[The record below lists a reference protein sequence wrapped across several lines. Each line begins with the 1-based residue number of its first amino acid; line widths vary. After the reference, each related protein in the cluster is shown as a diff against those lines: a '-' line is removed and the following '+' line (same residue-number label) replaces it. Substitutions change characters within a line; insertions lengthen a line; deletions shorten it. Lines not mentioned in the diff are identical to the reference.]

1 MLIFELDFIFYVGLH
16 TFLLQL
22 ELNDD
27 LEAELSFIVE
37 FLLNLNKDSLG
48 SLEFFLFLLIS
59 YSFRLS
65 LLAKSIPDNSAPQLH
80 SSQYT
85 INHPL
90 KNCQ

>member
-48 SLEFFLFLLIS
+48 SLEFFLSLLIS

-65 LLAKSIPDNSAPQLH
+65 
-80 SSQYT
+80 
-85 INHPL
+85 
-90 KNCQ
+90 